1 MPVCALAHLP
11 EKCRLGVESPRGCS
25 LGGPELPVE
34 GTLACTPGLQCKLRC
49 LQVGWQRSRADALV
63 AHEALVVC
71 QGVVCP

>member
-11 EKCRLGVESPRGCS
+11 EKRRLGIESPCGCP

-34 GTLACTPGLQCKLRC
+34 GTLACTPGLQRKLRC
-49 LQVGWQRSRADALV
+49 LQVGRQRSRADAFI
-63 AHEALVVC
+63 AHEALMVC